1 MRRWPEVDYIEE
13 EHMAYSAQSGKIPWH
28 LDRIDQRPR
37 APNYFYQ
44 PVATGA
50 GVDVY
55 IVDTGIN
62 YNHEEFESRAIYAG
76 YDAVDAYHLN
86 RSTLTDQRRGLD
98 CNGHGTHVASLCGGK
113 TYGSAKGVNLLSL
126 RALDCDGRS
135 SWSVIVDALEY
146 VARTAPQRG
155 RLAIVSM
162 SLGGGYTRVANDA
175 VEYLYSVGIPVIV
188 SAGNERLDACSRSP
202 ASSPFAITVGGT
214 RNGDGL
220 YVDTN
225 YGSCVTLL
233 SPGQSILGADY
244 TCNNCSVVYS
254 GTSMAAPIVSGVAAM
269 LLQRVPSLSPAAL
282 KKILVETATVGAIDF
297 SGLLVAKRNVTPNM
311 LVNIPGSCGG
321 VYNSLDQG
329 YISSPNFPDPY
340 PGNISCLWTITG
352 VGLSM
357 EPVQLNVTFVSLE
370 APFDTLKVC
379 SKPSCIGSYLLA
391 TVTDFVQPVAPLRLV
406 GGSTPGSGRVEV
418 QYYGE
423 WGTVC
428 GDSWDINDAT
438 VVCRQLGY
446 NGAVR
451 VSTNVEFGRGN
462 GTIWMDDVSCTGS
475 ESSLDQCPFSG
486 WGIQH
491 CWHFYDAGVVC
502 KGR

>member
-1 MRRWPEVDYIEE
+1 M
-13 EHMAYSAQSGKIPWH
+13 
-28 LDRIDQRPR
+28 
-37 APNYFYQ
+37 
-44 PVATGA
+44 
-50 GVDVY
+50 DVY

-86 RSTLTDQRRGLD
+86 RSTLTDQRRGWD

-282 KKILVETATVGAIDF
+282 KKMLVETATVGAIDF

-311 LVNIPGSCGG
+311 LVNIPGTC
-321 VYNSLDQG
+321 
-329 YISSPNFPDPY
+329 
-340 PGNISCLWTITG
+340 
-352 VGLSM
+352 
-357 EPVQLNVTFVSLE
+357 
-370 APFDTLKVC
+370 
-379 SKPSCIGSYLLA
+379 
-391 TVTDFVQPVAPLRLV
+391 
-406 GGSTPGSGRVEV
+406 
-418 QYYGE
+418 
-423 WGTVC
+423 
-428 GDSWDINDAT
+428 
-438 VVCRQLGY
+438 
-446 NGAVR
+446 
-451 VSTNVEFGRGN
+451 
-462 GTIWMDDVSCTGS
+462 
-475 ESSLDQCPFSG
+475 
-486 WGIQH
+486 
-491 CWHFYDAGVVC
+491 
-502 KGR
+502 